1 MIKVNSS
8 PSVCL
13 LIVGLCFLMYSISLY
28 SNFLTVS
35 ARSNISTFSKSVR
48 KLEYKEMLYIRKH
61 KPTINKQTEGELF
74 TLIIRNVKLETS
86 MERDVQKYLNKKAKN
101 KNFNKK

>member
-1 MIKVNSS
+1 MKDHQTDKNSHVFEHHNK
-8 PSVCL
+8 PGHEIDFENVEIL
-13 LIVGLCFLMYSISLY
+13 DRAD
-28 SNFLTVS
+28 T
-35 ARSNISTFSKSVR
+35 VR